1 MIGKINRSNM
11 MEDNVVNSRNWVRF
25 FLSTL
30 LVGGLTTGIIG
41 FALKWSEYK
50 ELFIS
55 FNLVEVVSILF
66 WLFGVGL
73 IFSVISQ
80 MGFFAY
86 LTVHRF
92 GLGIFRSVA
101 MWNLAQIILIVFVL
115 FDLIYFRFQLFAEG
129 NETIIPYLLLAF
141 YLFILGVI
149 IALIKRSNTN
159 KEAFIPALFFMIVVT
174 TIEWFPALRV
184 NEKDWLLLMLIPL
197 QVCNAY
203 QLLMLP
209 KFIKSKKS

>member
-1 MIGKINRSNM
+1 
-11 MEDNVVNSRNWVRF
+11 MEDVNVNSRNWVRL

-41 FALKWSEYK
+41 FLLKWAEYK
-50 ELFIS
+50 DLFLNFDIIEILS
-55 FNLVEVVSILF
+55 VLF

-92 GLGIFRSVA
+92 GLGIFKSVSL
-101 MWNLAQIILIVFVL
+101 WNFAQIILILFVL
-115 FDLIYFRFQLFAEG
+115 FDLAYFRFQLFANEG
-129 NETIIPYLLLAF
+129 DTYISYIFLAL
-141 YLFILGVI
+141 YV
-149 IALIKRSNTN
+149 LIVGLIVAFLKRKDTN
-159 KEAFIPALFFMIVVT
+159 KGAFVPALFFMVVVT
-174 TIEWFPALRV
+174 VIEWFPALRV
-184 NEKDWLLLMLIPL
+184 NQEDWLLLMLIPL

-203 QLLMLP
+203 QLIMLP
-209 KFIKSKKS
+209 RFTQTKKS

>member
-1 MIGKINRSNM
+1 
-11 MEDNVVNSRNWVRF
+11 MEDIFVNSRNWVRL

-30 LVGGLTTGIIG
+30 LVGGVSTGIIG
-41 FALKWSEYK
+41 FALEWSEYK
-50 ELFIS
+50 NLFINFDIAEILS
-55 FNLVEVVSILF
+55 VLF

-92 GLGIFRSVA
+92 GLGIFRSA
-101 MWNLAQIILIVFVL
+101 SMWNLAQIILVIFVL
-115 FDLIYFRFQLFAEG
+115 FDLVYFRYQLFSKG
-129 NETIIPYLLLAF
+129 NETLSSYLLLTLYVF
-141 YLFILGVI
+141 VFGVVV
-149 IALIKRSNTN
+149 ALIKKSNTN

-184 NEKDWLLLMLIPL
+184 NESDWLILMLIPI
-197 QVCNAY
+197 QICNAY
-203 QLLMLP
+203 QLLILP
-209 KFIKSKKS
+209 KLIQAKKS

>member
-1 MIGKINRSNM
+1 M
-11 MEDNVVNSRNWVRF
+11 NSRNWVRF

-55 FNLVEVVSILF
+55 FNLVEIVSILF

-92 GLGIFRSVA
+92 GLGIFRSVS
-101 MWNLAQIILIVFVL
+101 MWNLAQIILIAFVL

-141 YLFILGVI
+141 YVFILGVI

-184 NEKDWLLLMLIPL
+184 NEKDWLLLMLIPI

>member
-1 MIGKINRSNM
+1 MK
-11 MEDNVVNSRNWVRF
+11 SRNWVRF
-25 FLSTL
+25 FLSNL
-30 LVGGLTTGIIG
+30 LIGGLTTGVIG

-50 ELFIS
+50 VLFSEFDIMEI
-55 FNLVEVVSILF
+55 LSILF

-92 GLGIFRSVA
+92 GLGIFRSITN
-101 MWNLAQIILIVFVL
+101 WNLAQIVLIVFVL
-115 FDLIYFRFQLFAEG
+115 FDLVYFRHQFFASENEG
-129 NETIIPYLLLAF
+129 ISSYVIVALYILLVGLVVAYF
-141 YLFILGVI
+141 
-149 IALIKRSNTN
+149 KRTSTN
-159 KEAFIPALFFMIVVT
+159 KEAFIPAMFFMIVVT

-184 NEKDWLLLMLIPL
+184 NEEDWLFLMLIPI
-197 QVCNAY
+197 QVCNAF

-209 KFIKSKKS
+209 KFTNAKKS

>member
-1 MIGKINRSNM
+1 
-11 MEDNVVNSRNWVRF
+11 MEDIVVKSRNWVRF

-30 LVGGLTTGIIG
+30 LVGGISTGIIG
-41 FALKWSEYK
+41 FALRWSDYQ
-50 ELFIS
+50 ELFIKFDLLEIIS
-55 FNLVEVVSILF
+55 VLF

-92 GLGIFRSVA
+92 GLGIFRSIS
-101 MWNLAQIILIVFVL
+101 MWSLAQIVLIAFVL
-115 FDLIYFRFQLFAEG
+115 FDLVYFRFQVFAKD
-129 NETIIPYLLLAF
+129 NESIIPYVLIAI
-141 YLFILGVI
+141 YILVVG
-149 IALIKRSNTN
+149 LIVAYFKRTSTN

-184 NEKDWLLLMLIPL
+184 NEEDWLLLMLIPI
-197 QVCNAY
+197 QFCNAF

-209 KFIKSKKS
+209 KFTQAKKS

>member
-1 MIGKINRSNM
+1 
-11 MEDNVVNSRNWVRF
+11 
-25 FLSTL
+25 
-30 LVGGLTTGIIG
+30 
-41 FALKWSEYK
+41 
-50 ELFIS
+50 
-55 FNLVEVVSILF
+55 
-66 WLFGVGL
+66 
-73 IFSVISQ
+73 

>member
-1 MIGKINRSNM
+1 
-11 MEDNVVNSRNWVRF
+11 MEDMFVNSRNWVRL

-30 LVGGLTTGIIG
+30 LVGGVSTGIIG
-41 FALKWSEYK
+41 FALEWSEYK
-50 ELFIS
+50 DLFVS
-55 FNLVEVVSILF
+55 FDIAEILSILF

-92 GLGIFRSVA
+92 GLGIFRSA
-101 MWNLAQIILIVFVL
+101 LMWNLAQIILIIFVL
-115 FDLIYFRFQLFAEG
+115 FDLIYFRFQLFSEG
-129 NETIIPYLLLAF
+129 NESITSYILLAL
-141 YLFILGVI
+141 YVLVVGVVV
-149 IALIKRSNTN
+149 ALLKKSNTN

-184 NEKDWLLLMLIPL
+184 NESDWLMLMLIPI
-197 QVCNAY
+197 QICNAY
-203 QLLMLP
+203 QLLILP
-209 KFIKSKKS
+209 KLIQAKKS